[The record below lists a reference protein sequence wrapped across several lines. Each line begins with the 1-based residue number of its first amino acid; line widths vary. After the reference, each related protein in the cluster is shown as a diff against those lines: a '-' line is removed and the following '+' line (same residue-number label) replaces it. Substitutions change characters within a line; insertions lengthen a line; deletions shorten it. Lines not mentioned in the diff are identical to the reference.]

1 MTFSEFENALS
12 LAELYEMTD
21 EELDKF
27 IEDNAP
33 KNLGVYENEAPC
45 DLSGYCAG
53 TSCPY
58 YFTCAGA

>member
-33 KNLGVYENEAPC
+33 KDLDENYKEAPC
-45 DLSGYCAG
+45 DLTGYCAG